1 MGVAGRKPNA
11 SFFSARM
18 AIPTRFFSFTD
29 SCRLIASRFP
39 SVGILDR
46 VASPEDL
53 QAIFELEAW
62 TNDRISAEL
71 GILNRIPTNQW
82 VTGRPGS
89 TVIMAAFCHPRPD
102 GARFNDSKRG
112 AWYAADTVDGAHA
125 EIVYHRT
132 REFEEI
138 GVFDSRAQYRLYLA
152 DFSAEFHEL
161 SATDPAHKPYMDPNS
176 YVQSQSLASQL
187 VGQGSNGIVY
197 PSVRK
202 PGATCVA
209 CFMPPLVQKVRQ
221 SHHFEYQ
228 WHGSRTPTIKRI
240 D

>member
-1 MGVAGRKPNA
+1 
-11 SFFSARM
+11 M
-18 AIPTRFFSFTD
+18 AIPTRFFSLVD
-29 SCRLIASRFP
+29 SCRLIASRYP

-71 GILNRIPTNQW
+71 GILNRVPADQW
-82 VTGRPGS
+82 VTGRPGA

-102 GARFNDSKRG
+102 GGRFNDSRRG
-112 AWYAADTVDGAHA
+112 AWYAADTVEGAHA

-132 REFEEI
+132 KEFEEI
-138 GVFDSRAQYRLYLA
+138 GVLDSRAQYRLYLA
-152 DFSAEFHEL
+152 DFAAEFNEL
-161 SATDPAHKPYMDPNS
+161 SASEPAHQPYLDPNS
-176 YVQSQSLASQL
+176 YVESQELANRL
-187 VGQGSNGIVY
+187 LNQGSNGIVY

-202 PGATCVA
+202 PGATCIA
-209 CFMPPLVQKVRQ
+209 CFMPPLIKHVRQ

-228 WHGSRTPTIKRI
+228 WHGTRKPTIRRI

>member
-1 MGVAGRKPNA
+1 MQPAL
-11 SFFSARM
+11 ARVDLRN
-18 AIPTRFFSFTD
+18 TH
-29 SCRLIASRFP
+29 RLIPSRYP
-39 SVGILDR
+39 PVGLFDE

-53 QAIFELEAW
+53 ELLFELESW

-71 GILNRIPTNQW
+71 GVIHNIPRNEW
-82 VTGRPGS
+82 VTGRPQA
-89 TVIMAAFCHPRPD
+89 TIIMAAFCHPAPN
-102 GARFNDSKRG
+102 GARFSGPDRG

>member
-161 SATDPAHKPYMDPNS
+161 SATDAAHKPYMDPNS

>member
-1 MGVAGRKPNA
+1 
-11 SFFSARM
+11 M
-18 AIPTRFFSFTD
+18 AILTRFFSFAD
-29 SCRLIASRFP
+29 SCRLIASRYP

-71 GILNRIPTNQW
+71 GILNLIPADQW
-82 VTGRPGS
+82 VTGRPGA

-102 GARFNDSKRG
+102 GGRFNDSTRG
-112 AWYAADTVDGAHA
+112 AWYAADTVEGAHA

-132 REFEEI
+132 KEFEEI
-138 GVFDSRAQYRLYLA
+138 GVLDSRAQYRLYLA
-152 DFSAEFHEL
+152 DFAAEFIEL
-161 SATDPAHKPYMDPNS
+161 SASEPAHQPYLDPNS
-176 YVQSQSLASQL
+176 YVESQELANRL
-187 VGQGSNGIVY
+187 LNQGSNGLVY

-202 PGATCVA
+202 PGATCIA
-209 CFMPPLVQKVRQ
+209 CFMPPLIKHVRQ

-228 WHGSRTPTIKRI
+228 WHGTRTPTIRRI

>member
-1 MGVAGRKPNA
+1 
-11 SFFSARM
+11 M
-18 AIPTRFFSFTD
+18 AIPTRFFSFAD
-29 SCRLIASRFP
+29 SCRLIASRYP
-39 SVGILDR
+39 SVGIFDR

-71 GILNRIPTNQW
+71 GILNLIPADQW
-82 VTGRPGS
+82 VTGRPGA

-102 GARFNDSKRG
+102 GGRFNDATRG
-112 AWYAADTVDGAHA
+112 AWYAADTVEGAHA

-132 REFEEI
+132 KEFEEI
-138 GVFDSRAQYRLYLA
+138 GVLDSRAQYRLYLA
-152 DFSAEFHEL
+152 DFAAEFIEL
-161 SATDPAHKPYMDPNS
+161 SASEPAHQPYLDPNS
-176 YVQSQSLASQL
+176 YVESQELANRL
-187 VGQGSNGIVY
+187 LNQGSNGIVY

-202 PGATCVA
+202 PGATCIA
-209 CFMPPLVQKVRQ
+209 CFMPPLIKHVRQ

-228 WHGSRTPTIKRI
+228 WHGTRTPTIRRI

>member
-1 MGVAGRKPNA
+1 
-11 SFFSARM
+11 M

-71 GILNRIPTNQW
+71 GILNRIPSDQW
-82 VTGRPGS
+82 VTGRPGAM
-89 TVIMAAFCHPRPD
+89 VIMAAFTHPRPD
-102 GARFNDSKRG
+102 GGRFNDSRRG

-132 REFEEI
+132 KEFEEI

-152 DFSAEFHEL
+152 DFAAEFNKL
-161 SATDPAHKPYMDPNS
+161 SASEPAHKPYLDPNS
-176 YVQSQSLASQL
+176 YVASQAL
-187 VGQGSNGIVY
+187 AGQLLDQGSNGIVY

-202 PGATCVA
+202 PGATCTA
-209 CFMPPLVQKVRQ
+209 CFMPPLIKNVRQ

-228 WHGSRTPTIKRI
+228 WLGTRTPTIRRI